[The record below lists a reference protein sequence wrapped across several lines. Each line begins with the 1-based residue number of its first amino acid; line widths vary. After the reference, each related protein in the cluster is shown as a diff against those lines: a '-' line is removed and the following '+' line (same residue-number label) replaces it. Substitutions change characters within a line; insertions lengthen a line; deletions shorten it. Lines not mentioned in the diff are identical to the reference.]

1 MSSNPR
7 KWKFRV
13 RHILEAMALA
23 RSYVGS
29 MSFDEFQADPKTVDA
44 LITRLMVI
52 GEAVRH
58 VPEEV
63 RAAHPEVP
71 WHKMQGLRNVVV
83 HEYDSVDTTI
93 LWNVVQQDL
102 PPLVT
107 PLERILEKE
116 PGE

>member
-44 LITRLMVI
+44 LIT
-52 GEAVRH
+52 
-58 VPEEV
+58 
-63 RAAHPEVP
+63 
-71 WHKMQGLRNVVV
+71 
-83 HEYDSVDTTI
+83 
-93 LWNVVQQDL
+93 LW
-102 PPLVT
+102 
-107 PLERILEKE
+107 
-116 PGE
+116 G